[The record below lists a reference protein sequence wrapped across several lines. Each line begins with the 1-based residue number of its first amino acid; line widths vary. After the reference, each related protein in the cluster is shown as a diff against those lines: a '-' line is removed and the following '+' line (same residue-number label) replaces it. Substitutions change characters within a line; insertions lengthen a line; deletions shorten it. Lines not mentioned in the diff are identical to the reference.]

1 MTFTEFKAM
10 ILEDEDEPLT
20 VDGIKFNTAKEM
32 NAFIRKLYKGWK
44 EGN

>member
-1 MTFTEFKAM
+1 MTFKEFKAM

-20 VDGIKFNTAKEM
+20 VDGIKFETAKEM
-32 NAFIRKLYKGWK
+32 NAYIRKLYRLWK

>member
-1 MTFTEFKAM
+1 MTFKEFKAM

-20 VDGIKFNTAKEM
+20 VDGFKFTTTREM
-32 NAFIRKLYKGWK
+32 NEYIRELYKLWK